1 MILHI
6 LDEGTTDV
14 PDILHTLLL
23 SDMVDEMDEETLS
36 CFKKDLGMLL
46 LDYDL
51 VTDEPIIMTPS
62 EKDIYDGVC

>member
-14 PDILHTLLL
+14 PDILHTLFI

-36 CFKKDLGMLL
+36 CFKKDLGELL

-51 VTDEPIIMTPS
+51 VTDTPRIMTPS
-62 EKDIYDGVC
+62 EKDIYDGLC

>member
-14 PDILHTLLL
+14 PDILHTLFI

-36 CFKKDLGMLL
+36 CFKKDLGELL
-46 LDYDL
+46 QDYDL
-51 VTDEPIIMTPS
+51 VTDTPRIMTPS
-62 EKDIYDGVC
+62 EKDIYDGLC

>member
-6 LDEGTTDV
+6 LDEGTPTV
-14 PDILHTLLL
+14 PDILHTLFI

-36 CFKKDLGMLL
+36 CFKRDIGELL

-51 VTDEPIIMTPS
+51 VTDTPVIMTPS
-62 EKDIYDGVC
+62 EKDIYDGLC

>member
-6 LDEGTTDV
+6 LDEGTPTV
-14 PDILHTLLL
+14 PDILHTLFI

-36 CFKKDLGMLL
+36 CFKRDLGELL

-51 VTDEPIIMTPS
+51 VTDTPVIMTPS
-62 EKDIYDGVC
+62 EKDIYDGLC

>member
-6 LDEGTTDV
+6 LDGGTIDV

-51 VTDEPIIMTPS
+51 VSDVPVIMAHS
-62 EKDIYDGVC
+62 EKDIYDGLC

>member
-14 PDILHTLLL
+14 PDILHTLFI
-23 SDMVDEMDEETLS
+23 SDMVDDMDEETLS
-36 CFKKDLGMLL
+36 CFKKDLGELL

-51 VTDEPIIMTPS
+51 VTDTPRIMTPS
-62 EKDIYDGVC
+62 EKDIYDGLC

>member
-14 PDILHTLLL
+14 PDILHTLFI

-36 CFKKDLGMLL
+36 CFKKELGELL

-51 VTDEPIIMTPS
+51 VTDTPRIMTPS
-62 EKDIYDGVC
+62 EKDIYDGLC

>member
-6 LDEGTTDV
+6 LDEGTSTV
-14 PDILHTLLL
+14 PDILHTLFI

-36 CFKKDLGMLL
+36 CFKRDLGELL

-51 VTDEPIIMTPS
+51 VTDTPVIMTPS
-62 EKDIYDGVC
+62 EKDIYDGLC

>member
-14 PDILHTLLL
+14 SDILHTLFI

-36 CFKKDLGMLL
+36 CFKKDLGELL

-51 VTDEPIIMTPS
+51 VTDTPRIMTPS
-62 EKDIYDGVC
+62 EKDIYDGLC